1 MYKII
6 AVLDESV
13 TNEPYIAKGKYI
25 DLFDPQLPVLEI
37 KEVSPGTQALLIDM
51 DRVDKKKKSQVLAS
65 SCRIYDEKSTA
76 HTYSFTGKAP
86 VNTSGMMR
94 ILLPARPKSCTVTN
108 NDDRLQSTVEWK
120 WDASSKTC
128 LLSCENHPDGIAVS
142 IEW

>member
-1 MYKII
+1 MN
-6 AVLDESV
+6 L
-13 TNEPYIAKGKYI
+13 YIAKGKYI

-86 VNTSGMMR
+86 VNTIR
-94 ILLPARPKSCTVTN
+94 NDAYPITRTPKELHSH
-108 NDDRLQSTVEWK
+108 E
-120 WDASSKTC
+120 
-128 LLSCENHPDGIAVS
+128 
-142 IEW
+142 